1 MSYLIFGRLKE
12 GSLKMKKVALFAF
25 RGDSMCFIHVLLYAI
40 ELQEQKIDVKVVL
53 EGESTKLV
61 PELYNESSPLYNLAQ
76 KVMSLN
82 LLEGV
87 CKACSMKMG
96 TLEEA
101 KKRGLTILSEMSGH
115 AGMARFIKE
124 GFEIITF

>member
-1 MSYLIFGRLKE
+1 MSYLIFGRLNE
-12 GSLKMKKVALFAF
+12 MSSEMKKVALFAF
-25 RGDSMCFIHVLLYAI
+25 RGGSKCFIHVLLYAI
-40 ELQEQKIDVKVVL
+40 ELQEQKFDVKIVL
-53 EGESTKLV
+53 EGKSTKLV
-61 PELYNESSPLYNLAQ
+61 PELYNESGLLYNLAQ
-76 KVMSLN
+76 KAISLN

-101 KKRGLTILSEMSGH
+101 KKRGLKILSEMSGH